1 MPKALKDVKKTAQK
15 EDDHKSEAKYV
26 DLKEFLGVPVYEL
39 TNRDET
45 AHFALSI
52 KLTYP
57 DWGLAEYEE
66 ALDSY
71 LNARYPWRS
80 IRTEKASKT
89 SDKGTF
95 QATVRDIH
103 RHAIEKDFGS
113 LFQIATEMQFFYF
126 SFKDYP
132 PLLMHPRS
140 LPTFRNRNTDL
151 HRNIFCYNVSSAI
164 GRLEIIWDSL
174 RTIPEL
180 VDQLRQMDNI
190 IEQLCLFR
198 DVITYKYDPQRAR
211 EQGLQRGIIYI
222 HVHITSAA
230 RCAYF
235 MLQFIAYMYLN
246 TESQCASSGEM
257 KYKDFPVSVADFN
270 ELYQSIAAGGEEL
283 SMLEENICDKLCEI
297 FKLKS
302 REEAKKHDWFKFV
315 TFNDWTWLLGPQRSF
330 LDSLGSTKSSS
341 AAASSDSPVDES
353 QSCRCDDNSGEQ
365 TCPDCIGKIKGMLLR
380 YQKVMRL
387 HTDNF
392 RSYEEIY
399 SHMLTGYTRFPYTGF
414 RSDEALIILHKLA
427 MEVPRYLTYLVN
439 TTLTIYGCAVKNFE
453 IKLKFCATPSPVL
466 QLEYL
471 GYLAMLR
478 SFTYETEVSV
488 ASDDILLEQDTEHF
502 RSSLTNL
509 QRQVDNFAVWV
520 IKLLRKLK

>member
-1 MPKALKDVKKTAQK
+1 M
-15 EDDHKSEAKYV
+15 
-26 DLKEFLGVPVYEL
+26 
-39 TNRDET
+39 
-45 AHFALSI
+45 I
-52 KLTYP
+52 
-57 DWGLAEYEE
+57 EE

-80 IRTEKASKT
+80 IRTEKACKT

-103 RHAIEKDFGS
+103 RYAIEKDFGS
-113 LFQIATEMQFFYF
+113 VFQIATEMQFFYF
-126 SFKDYP
+126 SLKDYS
-132 PLLMHPRS
+132 PLLMHPGS

-151 HRNIFCYNVSSAI
+151 HRSIFSYSVSSAI

-180 VDQLRQMDNI
+180 VDQLRQMDKI

-198 DVITYKYDPQRAR
+198 DIITYKYEPQSATQEGR
-211 EQGLQRGIIYI
+211 QKGITYI
-222 HVHITSAA
+222 NVHITSAA

-297 FKLKS
+297 LKLKS
-302 REEAKKHDWFKFV
+302 KEEAKKHDWFKFF
-315 TFNDWTWLLGPQRSF
+315 TFNDWTWLFGPQRSF
-330 LDSLGSTKSSS
+330 LDWVGSAKSSS
-341 AAASSDSPVDES
+341 AAASSDPPVDDS

-365 TCPDCIGKIKGMLLR
+365 TCPDCIGKIKGLLLR
-380 YQKVMRL
+380 YQKVMGWHRG
-387 HTDNF
+387 NI
-392 RSYEEIY
+392 RSYETLY
-399 SHMLTGYTRFPYTGF
+399 SHMLTGYTRFPHTGF
-414 RSDEALIILHKLA
+414 RSDEALTTLHKLA
-427 MEVPRYLTYLVN
+427 MGVPRYLTYLVN
-439 TTLTIYGCAVKNFE
+439 TSLAIYGRAVKNFKT
-453 IKLKFCATPSPVL
+453 KLKFCATPSPVL

-471 GYLAMLR
+471 GYLAMVR
-478 SFTYETEVSV
+478 SFTYETAVSV
-488 ASDDILLEQDTEHF
+488 ASDDISLEKDTEHF